1 MSQVNSWVFYQYGHQ
16 VTNCFKNVLPDIVS
30 VWTKHS
36 LRKAIS
42 RDLCLIWVHIGIFPE
57 PRSVEIPPSRDA
69 SHKILSVWSG
79 YKLHKGNKF
88 IRTFKILFQKHFI
101 LFWLNVEF
109 PRPRIEHAP
118 HMYHSSN
125 PSRCNDNTRFILNL
139 LYYKRTPLLVLWTYW
154 KITAFKASVTK
165 NHHLSSLKASIS
177 CFFPSI
183 SHTFMLICISSN
195 FLLKTGY
202 FKYTTATESF
212 LPPECCCCF
221 FAYSVTCL
229 ILQSLFPQ

>member
-1 MSQVNSWVFYQYGHQ
+1 MNSWVFYQYGHQ

-79 YKLHKGNKF
+79 NKLHKGNKF

-125 PSRCNDNTRFILNL
+125 PSRCNDNAR
-139 LYYKRTPLLVLWTYW
+139 
-154 KITAFKASVTK
+154 
-165 NHHLSSLKASIS
+165 SLTCYDMRSPEWWWWW
-177 CFFPSI
+177 CFFGHTCNIWKFLGQGLNQSCSCNLCHSWGNVRSLTHCTTVGTPSRI
-183 SHTFMLICISSN
+183 
-195 FLLKTGY
+195 FLK
-202 FKYTTATESF
+202 
-212 LPPECCCCF
+212 
-221 FAYSVTCL
+221 
-229 ILQSLFPQ
+229 